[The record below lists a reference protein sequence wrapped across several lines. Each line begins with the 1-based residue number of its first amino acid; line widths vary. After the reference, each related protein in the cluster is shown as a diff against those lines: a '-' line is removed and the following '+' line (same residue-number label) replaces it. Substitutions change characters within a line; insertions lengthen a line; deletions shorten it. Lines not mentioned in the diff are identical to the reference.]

1 MQQRDGAF
9 VEYVTA
15 RRRGIRK
22 RSTGLCAKLA
32 SLLVVSTSIG
42 AGASG
47 LAFSQE
53 QSANSATN
61 PTVLSTITINAD
73 NDSPTG
79 PDNSIVA
86 KRTRTASKTN
96 TSLLETPQ
104 AVSIVTRQ
112 QMNDQ
117 GADTVPQALRYTPG
131 VLSEANG
138 YDIRYDWIHIRGYN
152 TYGTIWMDNL
162 ALPGD
167 PSSYATPSVNPYA
180 LERIEVIKGP
190 ASVLYGRTMP
200 GGLVNYVSKRPQ
212 ATPHN
217 EVVLGTSAFGGIQTS
232 VDSTGP
238 VTKDGDW
245 QYRFVGQWRNMHT
258 QIDQE
263 RDRALMFAP
272 SLTWSPSTDTSL
284 TVSGYYQRD
293 RAIFNPR
300 FYPAVGT
307 LLPNSHGQI
316 PRDLYLGDPEANEFN
331 RDFYTL
337 GYEFSHDFNE
347 TWSVRQNLRYSRS
360 SQDMFLVLV
369 NPAFAYQP
377 DGHTLNRASGA
388 SDDTL
393 TSFSVDTQAEARF
406 DTGGFDHTVL
416 FGLEYLRATS
426 DRNFGNATA
435 GVPPIDYLNPVYGGV
450 PIPYPAYTSSALQ
463 KQHQV
468 GVYMQDQIRYD
479 HWVGTLGLRYDR
491 SEISTFNRRAIPD
504 KAFVENSE
512 GQVSGRA
519 GLTYLFD
526 NGFAPYVSYSTTFT
540 PLLGVDAF
548 DEPYKA
554 QRAGQFEVGV
564 KYEPLGTNAMIAVS
578 LFNLDIKNAL
588 TPYLT
593 TGIQT
598 GYVQSG
604 RQRVRGVEVEGKFE
618 LTREIELLGSYA
630 YSDSEV
636 LESNLA
642 VERGREILRLPEH
655 QASIWVKYSPMW
667 VPGLSVSA
675 GVRGWS
681 SYQTDSK
688 YLDKLRIPGQTLVD
702 LGAEFDFGQVK
713 KDLDGM
719 TLRVNATNL
728 FDRKY
733 VSHCLN
739 DTGGSCNYG
748 AGRAINAS
756 LKYSW

>member
-1 MQQRDGAF
+1 
-9 VEYVTA
+9 
-15 RRRGIRK
+15 
-22 RSTGLCAKLA
+22 
-32 SLLVVSTSIG
+32 
-42 AGASG
+42 
-47 LAFSQE
+47 
-53 QSANSATN
+53 
-61 PTVLSTITINAD
+61 
-73 NDSPTG
+73 
-79 PDNSIVA
+79 
-86 KRTRTASKTN
+86 
-96 TSLLETPQ
+96 
-104 AVSIVTRQ
+104 
-112 QMNDQ
+112 
-117 GADTVPQALRYTPG
+117 
-131 VLSEANG
+131 
-138 YDIRYDWIHIRGYN
+138 
-152 TYGTIWMDNL
+152 
-162 ALPGD
+162 
-167 PSSYATPSVNPYA
+167 
-180 LERIEVIKGP
+180 
-190 ASVLYGRTMP
+190 
-200 GGLVNYVSKRPQ
+200 
-212 ATPHN
+212 
-217 EVVLGTSAFGGIQTS
+217 
-232 VDSTGP
+232 
-238 VTKDGDW
+238 
-245 QYRFVGQWRNMHT
+245 
-258 QIDQE
+258 
-263 RDRALMFAP
+263 
-272 SLTWSPSTDTSL
+272 
-284 TVSGYYQRD
+284 
-293 RAIFNPR
+293 
-300 FYPAVGT
+300 
-307 LLPNSHGQI
+307 
-316 PRDLYLGDPEANEFN
+316 
-331 RDFYTL
+331 
-337 GYEFSHDFNE
+337 
-347 TWSVRQNLRYSRS
+347 
-360 SQDMFLVLV
+360 
-369 NPAFAYQP
+369 
-377 DGHTLNRASGA
+377 
-388 SDDTL
+388 
-393 TSFSVDTQAEARF
+393 
-406 DTGGFDHTVL
+406 
-416 FGLEYLRATS
+416 
-426 DRNFGNATA
+426 
-435 GVPPIDYLNPVYGGV
+435 
-450 PIPYPAYTSSALQ
+450 
-463 KQHQV
+463 
-468 GVYMQDQIRYD
+468 
-479 HWVGTLGLRYDR
+479 
-491 SEISTFNRRAIPD
+491 
-504 KAFVENSE
+504 
-512 GQVSGRA
+512 
-519 GLTYLFD
+519 
-526 NGFAPYVSYSTTFT
+526 VSYSTTFT

>member
-1 MQQRDGAF
+1 MQKSDGVV
-9 VEYVTA
+9 VEYKMLRTKADAREENALRLKRKTA
-15 RRRGIRK
+15 
-22 RSTGLCAKLA
+22 
-32 SLLVVSTSIG
+32 LLLTTAVAIALQLQT
-42 AGASG
+42 
-47 LAFSQE
+47 AFSQQE
-53 QSANSATN
+53 AAA
-61 PTVLSTITINAD
+61 PTVLGTITIDANGSD
-73 NDSPTG
+73 KDI
-79 PDNSIVA
+79 DNSIVA
-86 KRTRTASKTN
+86 KRSKAASKTN
-96 TSLLETPQ
+96 TALLETPQ
-104 AVSIVTRQ
+104 AVSVVTRR
-112 QMNDQ
+112 QMEEQ

-152 TYGTIWMDNL
+152 TYGTIWMDGL

-180 LERIEVIKGP
+180 LERIDVMKGP
-190 ASVLYGRTMP
+190 SSVLYGRTMP

-212 ATPHN
+212 ASPAN
-217 EVVLGTSAFGGIQTS
+217 EIVVGTSAFGGIQTS
-232 VDSTGP
+232 VDTTGP
-238 VTKDGDW
+238 ITKDGDW
-245 QYRFVGQWRNMHT
+245 LYRFVGQWRNMNT

-263 RDRALMFAP
+263 KDRALMFAP
-272 SLTWSPSTDTSL
+272 SLTWTPSTDTSL
-284 TVSGYYQRD
+284 TLSGYYQRD

-307 LLPNSHGQI
+307 LLPNSFGQI
-316 PRDLYLGDPEANEFN
+316 PRDLYLGDPAANEFN

-360 SQDMFLVLV
+360 EQDMFLVLV
-369 NPAFAYQP
+369 NPAFAYGS
-377 DGHTLNRASGA
+377 DRHTLNRASGA
-388 SDDTL
+388 SEDTL

-406 DTGGFDHTVL
+406 ETGALDHTVL
-416 FGLEYLRATS
+416 LGLEYLRATS

-435 GVPPIDYLNPVYGGV
+435 GVPSIDYLNPVYGGV
-450 PIPYPAYTSSALQ
+450 SIPYPAYSASALQ
-463 KQHQV
+463 KQEQL
-468 GVYMQDQIRYD
+468 GVYLQDQIRYD
-479 HWVGTLGLRYDR
+479 RWVATLGLRYDH
-491 SEISTFNRRAIPD
+491 SEISTYNRRAAAA
-504 KAFVENSE
+504 KALVENSE
-512 GQVSGRA
+512 GQISGRA

-526 NGFAPYVSYSTTFT
+526 NGLAPYMSYSTTFT

-548 DEPYKA
+548 DTPYKA
-554 QRAGQFEVGV
+554 QRAGQFEIGL
-564 KYEPLGTNAMIAVS
+564 KYEPVGTNAMMAISV
-578 LFNLDIKNAL
+578 FNLNIENAL

-604 RQRVRGVEVEGKFE
+604 KQRVRGIELEGKYE
-618 LTREIELLGSYA
+618 LSREIEVIGSYA
-630 YSDSEV
+630 YSNSEI

-655 QASIWVKYSPMW
+655 QASVWVRYSPDFL
-667 VPGLSVSA
+667 PGLSLSA

-681 SYQTDSK
+681 SYQTDAK
-688 YLDKLRIPGQTLVD
+688 YLEKLRIPGQTLVD
-702 LGAEFDFGQVK
+702 VGAEFDFGAIRN
-713 KDLDGM
+713 DLDGM
-719 TLRVNATNL
+719 KLRVNASNL

-748 AGRAINAS
+748 AGRAVNAS